1 MSLETAIAE
10 LRLCMSALGIASLT
24 VEAVAS
30 AASSPAPPIQAQ
42 RKRTHSDGRWSLS
55 GNGDSIGDVILR
67 VMAQGDPMTMSHIHK
82 GVSDD
87 LGQGHIP
94 ARGTVRSVV
103 WSMQQAGL
111 VVEGDDKAPSLSGRR
126 SKTYRRVLPD

>member
-10 LRLCMSALGIASLT
+10 LRLQMSALGISSHT

-30 AASSPAPPIQAQ
+30 TASSPAPSVQAQ
-42 RKRTHSDGRWSLS
+42 RKRLHGTGRWSLS
-55 GNGDSIGDVILR
+55 GKGDSIGDVILR
-67 VMAQGDPMTMSHIHK
+67 VMAHGNPMTMSHIQEA
-82 GVSDD
+82 VSKEVDN
-87 LGQGHIP
+87 IP

-111 VVEGDDKAPSLSGRR
+111 VVEGDDKAPSTSGRR